1 MITVTSSEISVR
13 TRKRP
18 EERREEILE
27 HATAIALD
35 EGLERIT
42 LRAVADRLGVR
53 PGLITHYFPA
63 AEALVIEAF
72 TRAAVQERERFFTA
86 SGTPKERVAHF
97 VAHVERGA
105 SLPLARMWLNARHL
119 ARFSPALDI
128 ALQQQDELDRERLT
142 AIIEDGI
149 ASGDFRITDPETA
162 CIRILIA
169 LDGGGSYVNTA
180 TPPTHPAHEHV
191 VADVSEW
198 ALGLEP
204 GALRAAVEAAAAAQ
218 ASRAARSSSAATSG
232 T

>member
-1 MITVTSSEISVR
+1 MNRVTSSESSVR

-18 EERREEILE
+18 EERREEILV

-72 TRAAVQERERFFTA
+72 TRAAVRERDQFFTS
-86 SGTPKERVAHF
+86 SGTPVERLAHF
-97 VAHVERGA
+97 VGHIEQGA

-119 ARFSPALDI
+119 ARFSPALDT
-128 ALQQQDELDRERLT
+128 ALQEQDALDRERLI
-142 AIIEDGI
+142 AIIDDGI
-149 ASGDFRITDPETA
+149 ANGCFSITDAETA

-169 LDGGGSYVNTA
+169 VDGGGSYVNTA
-180 TPPTHPAHEHV
+180 APPAHRAQREV

-198 ALGLEP
+198 ALGVEP
-204 GALRAAVEAAAAAQ
+204 GALRAAIDAVA
-218 ASRAARSSSAATSG
+218 
-232 T
+232 

>member
-1 MITVTSSEISVR
+1 MTSSEIPVR

-72 TRAAVQERERFFTA
+72 TRAAVRERERFFTT
-86 SGTPKERVAHF
+86 SGTPMDRVAHF
-97 VAHVERGA
+97 AAHIERGA

-119 ARFSPALDI
+119 ARFSPALDT
-128 ALQQQDELDRERLT
+128 ALQHQDQLDRERLT

-149 ASGDFRITDPETA
+149 ASSVFPITDAETA
-162 CIRILIA
+162 CIRILMA
-169 LDGGGSYVNTA
+169 VDGGGSYVNTA
-180 TPPTHPAHEHV
+180 TPPTHRAHRQV

-204 GALRAAVEAAAAAQ
+204 GALRAAVDAASEA
-218 ASRAARSSSAATSG
+218 
-232 T
+232 

>member
-1 MITVTSSEISVR
+1 MNGVTSSEISVR

-27 HATAIALD
+27 HAAAIALD

-63 AEALVIEAF
+63 AESMVIEAF
-72 TRAAVQERERFFTA
+72 TRAAVAEREQFFTA
-86 SGTPKERVAHF
+86 SGSPLERVAHF
-97 VAHVERGA
+97 VGHIERGA

-119 ARFSPALDI
+119 ARFSPALDE
-128 ALQQQDELDRERLT
+128 ALQEQDALDRERLT

-149 ASGDFRITDPETA
+149 ASGAFRITDAATA

-169 LDGGGSYVNTA
+169 VDGGGSYVNTA
-180 TPPTHPAHEHV
+180 TPPTHPAHRHV

-204 GALRAAVEAAAAAQ
+204 GTLRAAIDAESPAP
-218 ASRAARSSSAATSG
+218 AR
-232 T
+232 

>member
-1 MITVTSSEISVR
+1 MCGVTSSDISTR

-27 HATAIALD
+27 HATAIALE

-63 AEALVIEAF
+63 AETLVIEAF
-72 TRAAVQERERFFTA
+72 ERAAVREREQFFTA
-86 SGTPKERVAHF
+86 AGDPVQRLAHF
-97 VAHVERGA
+97 LNHVESGA
-105 SLPLARMWLNARHL
+105 SQPLARMWLNARHL
-119 ARFSPALDI
+119 SRFSPALDES
-128 ALQQQDELDRERLT
+128 LRRQDELDRERLT

-149 ASGDFRITDPETA
+149 ETGDFRTTDAETA

-169 LDGGGSYVNTA
+169 LDGGGSYVNSSD
-180 TPPTHPAHEHV
+180 PPAHRAHEQV

-198 ALGLEP
+198 TLGLEP
-204 GALRAAVEAAAAAQ
+204 GVLRAAIDAAGDAAAD
-218 ASRAARSSSAATSG
+218 G
-232 T
+232 

>member
-1 MITVTSSEISVR
+1 MGGVTSSEISVR

-63 AEALVIEAF
+63 AETLVIEAF
-72 TRAAVQERERFFTA
+72 ARAAVRERERFFV
-86 SGTPKERVAHF
+86 SVGDPVQRLAHF
-97 VAHVERGA
+97 VNHIERGA
-105 SLPLARMWLNARHL
+105 SEPLARMWLNARHL
-119 ARFSPALDI
+119 ARFSPALDE
-128 ALQQQDELDRERLT
+128 ALQEQDALDRERLT

-149 ASGDFRITDPETA
+149 ATGDFRTTDATAA

-169 LDGGGSYVNTA
+169 VDGGGSYVNTA
-180 TPPTHPAHEHV
+180 APPSHRAHQQV

-198 ALGLEP
+198 TLGLEP
-204 GALRAAVEAAAAAQ
+204 GILRAAIDAEARTDAP
-218 ASRAARSSSAATSG
+218 RAEE
-232 T
+232 